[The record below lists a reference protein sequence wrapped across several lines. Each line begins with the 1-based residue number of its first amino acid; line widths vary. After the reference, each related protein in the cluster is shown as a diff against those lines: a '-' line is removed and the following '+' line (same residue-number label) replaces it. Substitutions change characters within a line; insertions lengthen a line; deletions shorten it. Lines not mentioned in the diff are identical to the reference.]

1 MGLEAI
7 AIKVAG
13 DAREV
18 IAKIGQKTNSLM
30 QRYYQNAI
38 YEI

>member
-18 IAKIGQKTNSLM
+18 IAKIG
-30 QRYYQNAI
+30 
-38 YEI
+38 